1 MTKPANGKTLVCT
14 KASNLSLTTKP
25 VRFVFIEYIVV
36 IPRIKL
42 NKKRTLK
49 TLEYLSKKSFV
60 IIKKEVEIVFK
71 VFS

>member
-1 MTKPANGKTLVCT
+1 MTKPANGKTFVCT

-25 VRFVFIEYIVV
+25 VRFVSIEYIVV